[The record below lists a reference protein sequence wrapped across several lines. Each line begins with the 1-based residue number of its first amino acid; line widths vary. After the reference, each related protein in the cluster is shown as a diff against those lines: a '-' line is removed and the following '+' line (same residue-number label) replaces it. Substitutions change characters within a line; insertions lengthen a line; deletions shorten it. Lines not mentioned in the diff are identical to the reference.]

1 MNYDLHTHSHMSDGI
16 LSPEDLVSSAKL
28 AGVTCLAL
36 TDHDTVS
43 GIASAKVAAQALDMR
58 LISGIEV
65 SCTWR
70 GRGIHILGLDIDETN
85 SVLLEFIRAQR
96 QARDARAVTISERLE
111 KVGISG
117 ALAAAQKLA
126 GGGTEGK
133 GTVGRPHFAQFL
145 VDQGH
150 VSSMNAAFKQYLGN
164 GKLGDVKSVWP
175 TIARAVE
182 VISAAG
188 GLAVVAHPLKYKLT
202 RTKVC
207 ELLSDFTEW
216 GGHGVE
222 VISGKQTDQETR
234 DLSRMA
240 TRFKL
245 LSSCGSDFHAPG
257 QPWQALGSCGDLPE
271 KGKPIWGGFD

>member
-1 MNYDLHTHSHMSDGI
+1 MCIRD
-16 LSPEDLVSSAKL
+16 
-28 AGVTCLAL
+28 
-36 TDHDTVS
+36 
-43 GIASAKVAAQALDMR
+43 R
-58 LISGIEV
+58 ISGIEV
-65 SCTWR
+65 SCAWR
-70 GRGIHILGLDIDETN
+70 GRGIHILGLNIDETN
-85 SVLLEFIRAQR
+85 SVLLEFIRAQK
-96 QARDARAVTISERLE
+96 QARDARATTISERLE
-111 KVGISG
+111 KVGIPG

-126 GGGTEGK
+126 GGGIEGK

-175 TIARAVE
+175 TIATAVE

-207 ELLSDFTEW
+207 ELLNDFTEW

-240 TRFKL
+240 ARFKL

-271 KGKPIWGGFD
+271 NGKPIWGGFD